1 MRINKYLSECGV
13 CSRREADVLISENR
27 ILVDGMPARTGMQI
41 EEGMEVLVDGKP
53 VKKDTDK
60 VYLIFYKPHGIEC
73 TSDSRVKMNIIDYL
87 HYPKRI
93 TYAGRLD
100 RNSEGLMLMTNDGD
114 MIDAVMRAKNMHE
127 KEYVVTVDRAI
138 PDEVLEAISRG
149 VYLKGLNV
157 TTRPCTVRRT
167 DEKTFSIVLTEGL
180 NREIRRMCEAFHF
193 KVRKLKRVRIMNLSL
208 GKLKEGQYRSLTEEE
223 LYELRSRCASDQ
235 PGS

>member
-60 VYLIFYKPHGIEC
+60 VYLIFYKPPGIEC

-149 VYLKGLNV
+149 VYLKGLKV

-180 NREIRRMCEAFHF
+180 NREIRRMCETFHF